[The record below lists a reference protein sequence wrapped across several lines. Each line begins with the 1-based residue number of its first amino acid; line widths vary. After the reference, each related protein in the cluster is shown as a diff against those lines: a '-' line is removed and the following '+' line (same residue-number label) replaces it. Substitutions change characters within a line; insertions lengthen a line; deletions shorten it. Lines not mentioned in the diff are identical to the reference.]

1 MVTLIEIIA
10 NLIIVA
16 FAMAAIALIVALIS
30 LAATLF
36 GKKFK
41 PFFKKGLWFTLLA
54 PLLFAYGIFIERNQ
68 CQVVNVNIESKKV
81 PESFNDYK
89 IVQYLTYIFIHLK
102 AEARHYRNSSMSSTN
117 RTLIL

>member
-1 MVTLIEIIA
+1 
-10 NLIIVA
+10 
-16 FAMAAIALIVALIS
+16 MAAIALIVVLIS

-41 PFFKKGLWFTLLA
+41 AFFKKGLWFTLLA

-68 CQVVNVNIESKKV
+68 CQVVNVNIESDKV

-89 IVQYLTYIFIHLK
+89 IVQISDLHLHSFKGRSKTLQKFVDVINEQK
-102 AEARHYRNSSMSSTN
+102 ADIVVFTGDLVS
-117 RTLIL
+117 